1 MKLAWRSA
9 MRLNNLIY
17 RTSKLDAQHVAQT
30 FIWREEG
37 RKSGVSSKVWKRKKN
52 IYNRARELER

>member
-1 MKLAWRSA
+1 

-30 FIWREEG
+30 FIRGAEG
-37 RKSGVSSKVWKRKKN
+37 N
-52 IYNRARELER
+52 LELAG